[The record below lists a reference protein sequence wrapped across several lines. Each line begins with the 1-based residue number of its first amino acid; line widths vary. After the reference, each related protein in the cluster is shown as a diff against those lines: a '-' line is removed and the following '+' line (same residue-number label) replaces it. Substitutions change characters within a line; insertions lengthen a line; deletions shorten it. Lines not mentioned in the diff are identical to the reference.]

1 MQLIFEM
8 KFTKEKENTVNDRL
22 NNKKRLTPKLLIL
35 CDIIFSSRSVYLSM
49 VSDYFINSFKENIEK
64 LEANVINYLLYGII

>member
-22 NNKKRLTPKLLIL
+22 NNKKILTPKLLIL

-64 LEANVINYLLYGII
+64 LEANVINYLLSGII